1 MKYLSWQI
9 VKLVIKLSK
18 FGTMKTN
25 GSKVGQS
32 SLLKV
37 ILRNITDVQLL
48 VSENTRMSF
57 FGLST
62 LKIKTELSK
71 LGLLGSSLKKMTL
84 AMDNLEP
91 FHKDFNECILP
102 KSYFVKD
109 YLAEIA
115 SKEQKLKN
123 LYLDH
128 NQNVIENVPKENLL
142 VWNVS

>member
-1 MKYLSWQI
+1 M
-9 VKLVIKLSK
+9 
-18 FGTMKTN
+18 
-25 GSKVGQS
+25 
-32 SLLKV
+32 SL
-37 ILRNITDVQLL
+37 
-48 VSENTRMSF
+48 

-115 SKEQKLKN
+115 SKEQKLKK
-123 LYLDH
+123 LYQDH

-142 VWNVS
+142 VWNVSQGFRNSEIKLKENCLSNPF

>member
-1 MKYLSWQI
+1 
-9 VKLVIKLSK
+9 
-18 FGTMKTN
+18 
-25 GSKVGQS
+25 
-32 SLLKV
+32 
-37 ILRNITDVQLL
+37 
-48 VSENTRMSF
+48 MSF

-115 SKEQKLKN
+115 SKEQKLKK

-142 VWNVS
+142 VWNVSNGFRYTNVSLRFTVE